1 MADLTR
7 PSRPDTLKSNEKD
20 LGGPVLRTCLA
31 NQRATVYFKNI
42 GGIPMQEEPTRIRP
56 GADWPDRLL
65 AHYQTWN
72 RELPWRQTRDPYAI
86 YVSEIMLQQTQVQT
100 VIPYY
105 ERFMARF
112 PDLESLASADPDEL
126 HKYWEGLGY
135 YSRVRLMQ
143 TAAKQMVSIH
153 GARVPSDREQL
164 RSLPGIGTYTVGALL
179 SIAYGQAVPAV
190 DGNVVRVV
198 SRLFGLSLTQ
208 GSPADRDRVAAMIEP
223 LIPRSAPGDFNQA
236 LMEFGALICT
246 PAAPRCQNCPLRD
259 DCVAFHQDQ
268 VTVLPLKPQKKA
280 VKTDDYTVVIV
291 KSGSQYRVQRRQED
305 LLRGLYQFDLLPGRL
320 AEAELLD
327 WLASEFP
334 ECYRKTDQPHED
346 SVKNP
351 AVFKLSDRTHR
362 FTHRIWQMSGYLVTL
377 DWLPFSPDTA
387 SSPDPDPFI
396 WVRETELMS
405 LPFPTALAAYRE
417 DALRSLP
424 TGSE

>member
-1 MADLTR
+1 
-7 PSRPDTLKSNEKD
+7 
-20 LGGPVLRTCLA
+20 
-31 NQRATVYFKNI
+31 
-42 GGIPMQEEPTRIRP
+42 MQEKSTRIRP

-65 AHYQTWN
+65 AHYQAWN

-112 PDLESLASADPDEL
+112 PDLESLAAADPDEL

-135 YSRVRLMQ
+135 YSRVRQMQ
-143 TAAKQMVSIH
+143 AAAKQMVALH
-153 GARVPSDREQL
+153 GGHIPSNREQL
-164 RSLPGIGTYTVGALL
+164 RSLPGIGVYTVGALL

-198 SRLFGLSLTQ
+198 SRLYGLSLTQ

-268 VTVLPLKPQKKA
+268 VTALPLKPQKKA
-280 VKTDDYTVVIV
+280 VKIDDYTVVIV
-291 KSGSQYRVQRRQED
+291 MSGSQYRVQRRQD
-305 LLRGLYQFDLLPGRL
+305 GLLSGLYQFDLLPGRL
-320 AEAELLD
+320 AEAQILD
-327 WLASEFP
+327 WLENELPGTFRVS
-334 ECYRKTDQPHED
+334 DQSDAESARHPT
-346 SVKNP
+346 VT
-351 AVFKLSDRTHR
+351 KLADRSHR
-362 FTHRIWQMSGYLVTL
+362 FTHRVWQMSGYLVIL
-377 DWLPFSPDTA
+377 DELPSPSDTA
-387 SSPDPDPFI
+387 DSQESSPFT
-396 WVRETELMS
+396 WVTETVLTS

-417 DALRSLP
+417 DALRSRP
-424 TGSE
+424 TGAG

>member
-1 MADLTR
+1 
-7 PSRPDTLKSNEKD
+7 
-20 LGGPVLRTCLA
+20 
-31 NQRATVYFKNI
+31 
-42 GGIPMQEEPTRIRP
+42 MQEEPARTRP
-56 GADWPDRLL
+56 GADWADRLL

-112 PDLESLASADPDEL
+112 PDLESLAAADPDEL

-153 GARVPSDREQL
+153 GARVPSNREQL
-164 RSLPGIGTYTVGALL
+164 RSLPGIGAYTVGALL

-198 SRLFGLSLTQ
+198 SRLYGLPLTQ
-208 GSPADRDRVAAMIEP
+208 GSPADRDQVAAMIEP

-259 DCVAFHQDQ
+259 DCVAFQQDQ
-268 VTVLPLKPQKKA
+268 VTNLPLKPQKKA

-291 KSGSQYRVQRRQED
+291 KSGSQYRVQRRQD
-305 LLRGLYQFDLLPGRL
+305 GLLSGLYQFDLLPGRL
-320 AEAELLD
+320 AEAEILD
-327 WLASEFP
+327 WLENELSGSFRVSDKSDTESM
-334 ECYRKTDQPHED
+334 RHH
-346 SVKNP
+346 
-351 AVFKLSDRTHR
+351 AVTRLLDRTHR
-362 FTHRIWQMSGYLVTL
+362 FTHRIWQMSGYLVEL
-377 DWLPFSPDTA
+377 NQLPSPSGTT
-387 SSPDPDPFI
+387 DPHEPGTFT
-396 WVRETELMS
+396 WVTEAALMS

-417 DALRSLP
+417 DALRSHP
-424 TGSE
+424 IEA